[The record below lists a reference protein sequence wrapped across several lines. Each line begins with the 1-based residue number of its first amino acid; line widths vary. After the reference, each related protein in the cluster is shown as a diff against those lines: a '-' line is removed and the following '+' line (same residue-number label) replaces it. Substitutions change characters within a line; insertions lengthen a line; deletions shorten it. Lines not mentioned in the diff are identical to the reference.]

1 MMFIPLKTGS
11 GINVPA
17 QTLSMKTRE
26 ADLKVV

>member
-1 MMFIPLKTGS
+1 MVFIPLKTGS

-17 QTLSMKTRE
+17 QTLPMKTSG